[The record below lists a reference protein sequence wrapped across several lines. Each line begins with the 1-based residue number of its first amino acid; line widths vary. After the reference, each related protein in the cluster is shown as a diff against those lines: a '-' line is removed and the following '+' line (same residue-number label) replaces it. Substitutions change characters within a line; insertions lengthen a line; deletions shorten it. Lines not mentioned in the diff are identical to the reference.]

1 MGTALL
7 ASRFE
12 ERAAVFSHDGR
23 YIAYVSDQSGQPEV
37 YVQPFP
43 GLDARMQVST
53 HGGAEPV
60 WSPKGDTLFYRAGG
74 QMMAVAVVTAPTF
87 SADRPEA
94 LFEDVY
100 ARRGASGLADYDVSQ
115 DGERFVMIRERAED
129 GGAQIHVVLHWFHE
143 LRAAGPQEED
153 G

>member
-1 MGTALL
+1 
-7 ASRFE
+7 
-12 ERAAVFSHDGR
+12 
-23 YIAYVSDQSGQPEV
+23 
-37 YVQPFP
+37 
-43 GLDARMQVST
+43 
-53 HGGAEPV
+53 
-60 WSPKGDTLFYRAGG
+60 
-74 QMMAVAVVTAPTF
+74 MAVAVVTAPTF

-129 GGAQIHVVLHWFHE
+129 GGAQIHVVLHWFNE